1 MSTLI
6 DDLVLEEVR
15 SQDDNFAIVYGDKVW
30 YKKYILENW
39 DKDDE
44 MWGYLTSTLMIDAE
58 YLKKR
63 KDV

>member
-1 MSTLI
+1 MSTSI

-30 YKKYILENW
+30 HKKYILENW

-44 MWGYLTSTLMIDAE
+44 MWRYLVETVMIDAAHLE
-58 YLKKR
+58 AR
-63 KDV
+63 EHA